1 MSDLCN
7 LQRKKKLFSQVSLET
22 SPLII
27 FIVLKFRAI
36 SYCRSLCFLG
46 DSSVY
51 RINGSQVTLAKY
63 LEALEKIGI
72 VTKARNCLV
81 FQVKT
86 VLKVSVDRHEIM
98 L

>member
-1 MSDLCN
+1 M
-7 LQRKKKLFSQVSLET
+7 
-22 SPLII
+22 
-27 FIVLKFRAI
+27 
-36 SYCRSLCFLG
+36 
-46 DSSVY
+46 Y

>member
-1 MSDLCN
+1 M
-7 LQRKKKLFSQVSLET
+7 
-22 SPLII
+22 
-27 FIVLKFRAI
+27 
-36 SYCRSLCFLG
+36 
-46 DSSVY
+46 Y
-51 RINGSQVTLAKY
+51 RINGSQVALAKY

-98 L
+98 LQTLKCSNTLKRDFRTGCRRAKHIYVMKLLWCPYVGSDFKNCPAAHR